1 LKPLHELLEEKYYLY
16 NRPEF
21 IECDPVSIPHL
32 FLEKE
37 NIELAGFFT
46 AMISWG
52 QRGTIIMNA
61 RKLMQ
66 MMDYAPHSYIIDASE
81 REISRLQFS
90 HRTFNSSDLHYFI
103 HALKNI
109 YLEHGGLET
118 LFSDGYKQYG
128 DVKHCLINFHPRFF
142 ELKHLSRTEK
152 HVANVNKNA
161 SAKRLNMFLRWM
173 IRKDDRG
180 VDFGLWQKIPS
191 SALYMPLDVHSG
203 SVARSLGLLERRQ
216 NDWRAV
222 EELTNKLRQ
231 FDPEDP
237 VKYDF
242 ALFGMGVNRNNT

>member
-1 LKPLHELLEEKYYLY
+1 LQKLLDEKYRLY
-16 NRPEF
+16 HRPEF
-21 IECDPVSIPHL
+21 IEHDPIGIPHL
-32 FLEKE
+32 FSRKE
-37 NIELAGFFT
+37 DIEIAGFFT
-46 AMISWG
+46 ALISWG
-52 QRGTIIMNA
+52 QRVTIIANA

-66 MMDYAPHSYIIDASE
+66 LMDNCPYSFVVQATD
-81 REISRLQFS
+81 REIARLSFC

-103 HALKNI
+103 RALKNI
-109 YLEHGGLET
+109 YREHGGLET
-118 LFSDGYKQYG
+118 FFSDEFKQYG
-128 DVKHCLINFHPRFF
+128 DLKPCLINFHPLFF
-142 ELKHLSRTEK
+142 EMEHLSRTEK

-191 SALYMPLDVHSG
+191 SSLYIPLDVHSG
-203 SVARSLGLLERRQ
+203 QVARSIGLLGRLQ
-216 NDWRAV
+216 NDWKAV

-242 ALFGMGVNRNNT
+242 ALFGMGVNEKQA